1 MQTLFQASAT
11 LVYNMSTVLITGSAR
26 GIGAATAALFA
37 DMGYNVVIN
46 YNTSKTDALTLCE
59 RINANGGKAIAVQ
72 ADVSKSDEVSR
83 LFDEAKKTFGAIDIL
98 VNNAGIA
105 QQKLFTDITEEDY
118 NRMFDSN
125 VKSVFNCCQCAL
137 PDMIHNKN
145 GRIINISSMWGVV
158 GASCEVHYSAS
169 KAAVIGMT
177 KALARELA
185 PSGIT
190 VNCIAPGVIDTPMNK
205 GFDEETIAA
214 LREETPVGRLGT
226 PEDVARAVAFLA
238 DEKSSFITGQILG
251 IDGGFI

>member
-1 MQTLFQASAT
+1 MK
-11 LVYNMSTVLITGSAR
+11 TVLITGSAR

-37 DMGYNVVIN
+37 DSGYNVVIN
-46 YNTSKTDALTLCE
+46 YNTSEAEALSLCE
-59 RINANGGKAIAVQ
+59 KLRVKGCNVIAVK
-72 ADVSKSDEVSR
+72 ADVSKKNEAEF
-83 LFDEAKKTFGAIDIL
+83 LFGEAKKAFGGVDVL

-105 QQKLFTDITEEDY
+105 QQKLFSDITMQDY
-118 NRMFDSN
+118 DRMFDCN

-137 PDMIHNKN
+137 PYMIHNKN
-145 GRIINISSMWGVV
+145 GRIINISSMWGIV

-177 KALARELA
+177 KALAREVA

-205 GFDEETIAA
+205 GFDEETINA
-214 LREETPVGRLGT
+214 LKEETPVGRIGT
-226 PEDVARAVAFLA
+226 PEEIAKAVLFFAE
-238 DEKSSFITGQILG
+238 DSSGFITGQVLG

>member
-1 MQTLFQASAT
+1 MNTA
-11 LVYNMSTVLITGSAR
+11 LITGSAR

-37 DMGYNVVIN
+37 DIGYNVVIN
-46 YNTSKTDALTLCE
+46 YNTSEADAIALCE
-59 RINANGGKAIAVQ
+59 KIRSNGGNAIAVQ
-72 ADVSKSDEVSR
+72 ADVSEMSEAKR
-83 LFDEAKKTFGAIDIL
+83 LFDEAKKVFGSVDVL

-105 QQKLFTDITEEDY
+105 QQKLFTDITQDDY
-118 NRMFDSN
+118 DRMFDCN

-137 PDMIHNKN
+137 PDMIHNKY

-177 KALARELA
+177 KALAREVA

-205 GFDEETIAA
+205 SFDEETISA
-214 LREETPVGRLGT
+214 LKEETPVGRLGT
-226 PEDVARAVAFLA
+226 SADIARAIIFLA
-238 DEKSSFITGQILG
+238 DKDNSFITGQTLG

>member
-1 MQTLFQASAT
+1 
-11 LVYNMSTVLITGSAR
+11 MSTVVITGSAR
-26 GIGAATAALFA
+26 GIGAAAAALFA
-37 DMGYNVVIN
+37 DIGYNVIIN
-46 YNTSKTDALTLCE
+46 YNTSRAEALALCKK
-59 RINANGGKAIAVQ
+59 ITAGGGKAIAVQ
-72 ADVSKSDEVSR
+72 ADVSKMSEAKR
-83 LFDEAKKTFGAIDIL
+83 LFDEAKKAFGTVDIL

-105 QQKLFTDITEEDY
+105 QQKLFTDITEADY
-118 NRMFDSN
+118 DRMFDCN
-125 VKSVFNCCQCAL
+125 VRSVFNCCQCAL
-137 PDMIHNKN
+137 PDMIHNKY

-177 KALARELA
+177 KALAREVA

-205 GFDEETIAA
+205 GFDEETLAA

-226 PEDVARAVAFLA
+226 PEDVARAIRFLA
-238 DEKSSFITGQILG
+238 DEKSSFITGQTLG

>member
-1 MQTLFQASAT
+1 MK
-11 LVYNMSTVLITGSAR
+11 TVLITGSAR

-37 DMGYNVVIN
+37 DSGYNVVIN
-46 YNTSKTDALTLCE
+46 YNTSESEALSLCE
-59 RINANGGKAIAVQ
+59 NLHVKGYNAIAVK
-72 ADVSKSDEVSR
+72 ADVSKKNEAEF
-83 LFDEAKKTFGAIDIL
+83 LFGEAKKSFGGVDVL

-105 QQKLFTDITEEDY
+105 QQKLFSDITMQDY
-118 NRMFDSN
+118 DRMFDCN

-137 PDMIHNKN
+137 PYMIHNKN
-145 GRIINISSMWGVV
+145 GRIINISSMWGIV

-177 KALARELA
+177 KALAREVA

-205 GFDEETIAA
+205 GFDEETINA
-214 LREETPVGRLGT
+214 LKEETPVGRIGT
-226 PEDVARAVAFLA
+226 PEEIAKAVLFFAN
-238 DEKSSFITGQILG
+238 DSSGFITGQVLG

>member
-1 MQTLFQASAT
+1 
-11 LVYNMSTVLITGSAR
+11 MSTALITGSAR

-46 YNTSKTDALTLCE
+46 YNTSKSEALSLCE
-59 RINANGGKAIAVQ
+59 EIKAKGGNAIAVQ
-72 ADVSKSDEVSR
+72 ADVSKISDAQR
-83 LFDEAKKTFGAIDIL
+83 LFDETKKAFGTVDVL

-105 QQKLFTDITEEDY
+105 QQKLFTDITQADY
-118 NRMFDSN
+118 DRMFDCN
-125 VKSVFNCCQCAL
+125 VRSVFNCCQCAL
-137 PDMIHNKN
+137 PDMIHNKY
-145 GRIINISSMWGVV
+145 GRIINVSSMWGVV

-177 KALARELA
+177 KALAREVA

-226 PEDVARAVAFLA
+226 PEDIAQAIVFLA
-238 DEKSSFITGQILG
+238 DKKSSFITGQTLG

>member
-1 MQTLFQASAT
+1 MG
-11 LVYNMSTVLITGSAR
+11 TVIITGSAR

-37 DMGYNVVIN
+37 DMGYNVVVN
-46 YNTSKTDALTLCE
+46 YNTSEAEALALCGK
-59 RINANGGKAIAVQ
+59 IMANGGNAIAVQ
-72 ADVSKSDEVSR
+72 ADVSRMSEAKH
-83 LFDEAKKTFGAIDIL
+83 LFNEAKKAFGTVDVL

-105 QQKLFTDITEEDY
+105 QQKLFTDITEADY
-118 NRMFDSN
+118 DRMFDCN

-137 PDMIHNKN
+137 PDMIHNKY
-145 GRIINISSMWGVV
+145 GRIINVSSMWGVV

-177 KALARELA
+177 KALAREVA

-214 LREETPVGRLGT
+214 LKEETPVGRLGT
-226 PEDVARAVAFLA
+226 PEDIARAIAFLA
-238 DEKSSFITGQILG
+238 DEKSGFITGQTLG